1 MGSRFPRAGVSSL
14 LTAPGLN
21 NSCCLHRVPL
31 PTCSAGAPVLCR
43 PTPACALRLYS
54 ADLDF
59 QNLLDIPFLQ
69 KAAYFN
75 IHDVLTVSLCI
86 FSISAS
92 LFLSLFVSLPLSLCL
107 SVSLSLFPFLHQQY
121 VRTICPLAEGP
132 SGHIKQYLNTCNQIA
147 WPGYISKCP
156 QKSCVAEPCLA
167 QGSTFALLKTRSL
180 NKETHRPGGQKLGC
194 VLAGPLV
201 VVDLRRAPH
210 LAEPL
215 CPHQQRRQ

>member
-1 MGSRFPRAGVSSL
+1 MGSRFPRAGVSPL

-31 PTCSAGAPVLCR
+31 PTCSAGAPVPCR

-59 QNLLDIPFLQ
+59 QNLLDMPVLQ

-107 SVSLSLFPFLHQQY
+107 SVSLSFPSSTNNMSGQSVPSQRDHQATSSNISTH
-121 VRTICPLAEGP
+121 VTRL
-132 SGHIKQYLNTCNQIA
+132 
-147 WPGYISKCP
+147 PG
-156 QKSCVAEPCLA
+156 
-167 QGSTFALLKTRSL
+167 
-180 NKETHRPGGQKLGC
+180 LGT
-194 VLAGPLV
+194 
-201 VVDLRRAPH
+201 
-210 LAEPL
+210 
-215 CPHQQRRQ
+215 